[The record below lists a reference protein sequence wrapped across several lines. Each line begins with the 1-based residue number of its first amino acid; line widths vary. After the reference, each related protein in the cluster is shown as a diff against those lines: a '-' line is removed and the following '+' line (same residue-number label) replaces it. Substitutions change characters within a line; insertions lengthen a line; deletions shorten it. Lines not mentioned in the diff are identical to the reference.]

1 MKPIFSMLMILSV
14 LFITACSEQEHE
26 TAVRHDLGT
35 AHVTAHPQRIAVLNE
50 GFIDTLHDLGI
61 KPAAAADNRTER
73 NDGSPSVGPPSH
85 PDLKKITSLKPDLII
100 ADSSLHRGIY

>member
-35 AHVTAHPQRIAVLNE
+35 AHVAAHPQRIAVLNE

-61 KPAAAADNRTER
+61 KPS
-73 NDGSPSVGPPSH
+73 G
-85 PDLKKITSLKPDLII
+85 
-100 ADSSLHRGIY
+100 RGG